1 MYHDPNAGSFDPDDG
16 LDNAVA
22 IVGMSCRFA
31 QARGLKAYWS
41 LLSEGREAIERYSE
55 DALIAAGVDPGLLR
69 KGGYVRAGAPLEDM
83 ECFDA
88 GLFGLSPRD
97 AAIMDPQHR
106 HFLECTW
113 EALENAG
120 HTPQRFKGEI
130 GLFAGSGHNAYMP
143 YNLLTNARL
152 VRDVGLF
159 LLRHTSNDKDFLTTR
174 VSYLFDLKG
183 PSINIQT
190 ACSTS
195 LVSIHMAAQ
204 SLLNGECD
212 MALAGGASIELPHR
226 QGYLYEEG
234 EILSP
239 DGHCR
244 PFDADAQGT
253 VFGSGVGV
261 VVLRRLAD
269 ALADGDHV
277 YAVLRGSAI
286 NNDGAGKVGYLAPSV
301 DGQAKVIAE
310 ALAIAGVD
318 ADTIDYVEAHGTGTP
333 VGDPIEVAALTSAF
347 RQSTDRVGY
356 CAIGSV
362 KANIGHTDTAAGVAG
377 VIKVALAMHHGALP
391 ATLNYAAPNP
401 ACALNDSPF
410 FVQGAHGPWMAD
422 SRPRRAGVSSLGVGG
437 TNAHLVLE
445 QAPPRMASGPS
456 RPRQLLLLS
465 ARSDPALAHA
475 GAALREHLDA
485 DRTASLADTAYTLS
499 IGRQPLARR
508 RFVVA
513 EDMADAIAKLD
524 GEGSTGAAPASCVT
538 DRPVAFLF
546 CGAGPQ
552 HVDMGRGLYDTE
564 PLFREAVDSALAL
577 AERIGIGQI
586 RRWLFP
592 VPADRDQAAVEMARP
607 SVALPALFIIQTAL
621 ARLWMS
627 LGVNPT
633 GMIGH
638 SSGEYAAA
646 HIAGVIDLEA
656 GLRIVAARG
665 RLFETTAAGGMLSV
679 PLSEGELAPL
689 LPAGLAIAAINAPN
703 LCVVSGPADAVDR
716 FHEALQSG
724 EIEAQPVRISVA
736 AHSAMLDP
744 ILPEFR
750 ALMQSIPLKAPRI
763 PFASNLTGDW
773 ASARDVTDPD
783 YWVRHLR
790 ETVRFT
796 DGLKCLLDDPDQLL
810 LEIGPGR
817 SMASLARQ
825 HPDRARQQPVVS
837 SLRHPDQKIADD
849 AFWLDSVGQLWAAGV
864 TLDWDGFWSGQQRLR
879 LPLPTYG
886 FDRERHWI
894 EPGALSLMSPE
905 DGEALTRRADTQ
917 DWQFE
922 PVWTRAPRPHAG
934 IGDGPALVLEDDTG
948 LGASIAARLRSDGR
962 DVVIVRPGSRFHRLS
977 PDMFSVDPAH
987 AGDYAHL
994 FDCLSAEGRM
1004 PSQIFHCWL
1013 LTGNA
1018 KGRNVATDR
1027 LLDLGLYSLTALAP
1041 ELARQSDA
1049 PVALA
1054 LITDHAQR
1062 IVQENRLMPAK
1073 ATAIG
1078 AAPVISTE
1086 YPKTH
1091 IRCIDV
1097 ASPAPGNRRAK
1108 EELAEA
1114 LLAELAGPWEARPIC
1129 YRGGERWVL
1138 DYQPGAVD
1146 KSEHGPSAPI
1156 VEEGAVFLIT
1166 GGLGGLGLMIARHL
1180 AETKGARIAL
1190 LVRTALPPRDQ
1201 WQDLLASG
1209 LAAKDVQDRMQRV
1222 LALEASGATVA
1233 LFVADV
1239 ADSHS
1244 LRRAIRSV
1252 VETLGPITGL
1262 FHTAGVLDD
1271 GLLENRTRPAME
1283 AVLRPKVQGTL
1294 ALEAA
1299 LRGHPVD
1306 FMMLFSS
1313 VSALAG
1319 MPGQADYAA
1328 ANAFLDAYAQSRRDD
1343 PVTRVMSV
1351 GWTQWR
1357 EIGMAAGLSRAVNVA
1372 AGLPDDVG
1380 EGEAVDHPFLER
1392 LHKLSAD
1399 EYVVSATLSP
1409 ETHWVLDEHR
1419 LAGTGALLPGTGY
1432 LELARAAY
1440 GLVDPLPITLS
1451 DVTFLTPFAVRD
1463 GSARQLR
1470 VHLRRRAG
1478 SDWRFVVLGRE
1489 LGAAGE
1495 WVEHA
1500 MGYCCAHPLA
1510 QQSAPL
1516 DLDGLMTRCSAVVGR
1531 GSEASAVLRFG
1542 PRWDNVRRV
1551 ARNGDEALLH
1561 LSLDP
1566 AFAGECDSLLLH
1578 PALLDLATAGAQMLI
1593 DGYDPRRDFF
1603 APFSYRWMAVH
1614 APLPATIVSHIR
1626 HRFHAEAS
1634 GATATFDITIA
1645 DPSDRV
1651 LVEISEF
1658 TMMRISDPSAMA
1670 KRQGQP
1676 PIAQPVADGEDAA
1689 LEGILPEEGIRVI
1702 DQLLAGRPRS
1712 HVLISPYDLRAT
1724 INRLREPHRSAKPQ
1738 AQVERREG
1746 EGSAPATAMEQVI
1759 AELWTDLLGVD
1770 PILREDNFFDLGGHS
1785 LLAVQFINRLRKRIG
1800 KSVPLAALLDAPT
1813 VMALAREIDPTP
1825 APAEEES
1832 SAPREEAVPARR
1844 DLVVIR
1850 QGGAL
1855 TPIFF
1860 VHDGLGET
1868 LLYRGLALRL
1878 DRSRPIYGIE
1888 PLRTADGGFAHT
1900 RISEMA
1906 ANYIERLKTAQP
1918 NGPYLLAGLC
1928 AGGVIAFEMARQ
1940 LQDGGD
1946 TVAFVGIIDAADVA
1960 LAKRPFY
1967 ITRMRLQ
1974 RIRALT
1980 GERNPVMLVP
1990 ALVGRAANAVR
2001 WEITSR
2007 LQEARNRRT
2016 VQTIRRANAVADGTA
2031 ADRQAE
2037 DAIPFLK
2044 LYEVAH
2050 KLHRPTGMFEGGRV
2064 TLFKAMQG
2072 NGQKEDIAYRATY
2085 SDYALGWGR
2094 RVADDVTVVSVPGGH
2109 SSALQDPHV
2118 ATLARLFQEAV
2129 DSAISSTE
2137 MQADFTAQEMHPPI
2151 MAVVA

>member
-1 MYHDPNAGSFDPDDG
+1 MYHDPNAGSFDPHDG

-55 DALIAAGVDPGLLR
+55 EALLAAGVDPALLR

-113 EALENAG
+113 EALEDAG
-120 HTPQRFKGEI
+120 HTPQRFGGEI

-244 PFDADAQGT
+244 PFDAAAQGT

-269 ALADGDHV
+269 AIADGDHV

-318 ADTIDYVEAHGTGTP
+318 ADSIDYVEAHGTGTP

-362 KANIGHTDTAAGVAG
+362 KANIGHTDTAAGIAG
-377 VIKVALAMHHGALP
+377 VIKVALAMQHGALP
-391 ATLNYAAPNP
+391 ATLNYGAPNP
-401 ACALNDSPF
+401 ACALEDSPF
-410 FVQGAHGPWMAD
+410 FVQGKRTPWPAG

-465 ARSDPALAHA
+465 ARTDTALAHA
-475 GAALREHLDA
+475 GAALRQHLDS
-485 DRTASLADTAYTLS
+485 DRAASLADTAYTLS
-499 IGRQPLARR
+499 IGRQPLPRR

-513 EDMADAIAKLD
+513 DDMADAIARLEGD
-524 GEGSTGAAPASCVT
+524 GSSGAAPAIAPVA

-552 HVDMGRGLYDTE
+552 HVDMARGLYDTE
-564 PLFREAVDSALAL
+564 PGFREAVDSALGL
-577 AERIGIGQI
+577 AERIGVGQI

-592 VPADRDQAAVEMARP
+592 VPADRDQAEVEMARP

-679 PLSEGELAPL
+679 PLSKAELTPL
-689 LPAGLAIAAINAPN
+689 LPAELAIAAINAPA
-703 LCVVSGPADAVDR
+703 LCVVSGSADAIDR
-716 FHEALQSG
+716 FHEVLRSR

-750 ALMQSIPLKAPRI
+750 ALMESIPLKAPRI
-763 PFASNLTGDW
+763 AFASNLTGDW

-796 DGLKCLLDDPDQLL
+796 DGLKCLLDDPDRLL

-837 SLRHPDQKIADD
+837 SLRHPDQSIADD
-849 AFWLDSVGQLWAAGV
+849 AFWLDTIGQLWAAGV
-864 TLDWDGFWSGQQRLR
+864 AIDWDGFWSGQQRLR

-894 EPGALSLMSPE
+894 EPGAPSLMPQE
-905 DGEALTRRADTQ
+905 DAGMLTRRADTR
-917 DWQFE
+917 DWECE
-922 PVWTRAPRPHAG
+922 PVWTRAPRPDAEV
-934 IGDGPALVLEDDTG
+934 GDGPALVLEDDRG
-948 LGASIAARLRSDGR
+948 LGASIVARLRSDER
-962 DVVIVRPGSRFHRLS
+962 DVVIVRPGSRFRRLS
-977 PDMFSVDPAH
+977 LDMFSVDPANP
-987 AGDYAHL
+987 ADYAHL

-1004 PSQIFHCWL
+1004 PAQIFHGWL
-1013 LTGNA
+1013 LTGDA
-1018 KGRNVATDR
+1018 KGRKAATDR
-1027 LLDLGLYSLTALAP
+1027 LLDLGLYSLAALVP

-1054 LITDHAQR
+1054 LLTDHAQR
-1062 IVQENRLMPAK
+1062 IVQESGLMPAK

-1078 AAPVISTE
+1078 AAQVISTE
-1086 YPKTH
+1086 YPKIH
-1091 IRCIDV
+1091 IRCIDM
-1097 ASPAPGNRRAK
+1097 ALPAPGNRRAK
-1108 EELAEA
+1108 DALADA

-1129 YRGGERWVL
+1129 YRGTERWVL
-1138 DYQPGAVD
+1138 DYQRGAVD
-1146 KSEHGPSAPI
+1146 KSARALPVPI
-1156 VEEGAVFLIT
+1156 VAEGAVFLIT

-1201 WQDLLASG
+1201 WPDLLAGGSV
-1209 LAAKDVQDRMQRV
+1209 AKDVQDRMQRV

-1239 ADSHS
+1239 ADSHG
-1244 LRRAIRSV
+1244 LRRAVRSV
-1252 VETLGPITGL
+1252 IETLGPITGV

-1271 GLLENRTRPAME
+1271 GLLESRTRPAME

-1357 EIGMAAGLSRAVNVA
+1357 EVGMAAGLSRTVNVA

-1392 LHKLSAD
+1392 LHKISAD

-1489 LGAAGE
+1489 LGAAGD

-1500 MGYCCAHPLA
+1500 MGYCCAHPMA
-1510 QQSAPL
+1510 RSSEPL
-1516 DLDGLMTRCSAVVGR
+1516 DMDGLMARCSAVVGR
-1531 GSEASAVLRFG
+1531 GSEASAVLQFG
-1542 PRWDNVRRV
+1542 PRWDNVRRI

-1561 LSLDP
+1561 LSLDR
-1566 AFAGECDSLLLH
+1566 AFEGECDSLLLH

-1603 APFSYRWMAVH
+1603 APFSYRWIAVH
-1614 APLPATIVSHIR
+1614 APLPCAIVSHVR
-1626 HRFHAEAS
+1626 HRFQAETS
-1634 GATATFDITIA
+1634 GAAATFDVTIA
-1645 DPSDRV
+1645 DPSGRI

-1658 TMMRISDPSAMA
+1658 TMMRISDLSAMS
-1670 KRQGQP
+1670 KKQGQLP
-1676 PIAQPVADGEDAA
+1676 TVSPLADAA

-1702 DQLLAGRPRS
+1702 DQLLAGRPRP
-1712 HVLISPYDLRAT
+1712 HVLISPYDLRGT
-1724 INRLREPHRSAKPQ
+1724 IKHLRDPHRSAKPQ
-1738 AQVERREG
+1738 AAVERRDG
-1746 EGSAPATAMEQVI
+1746 EGNAPATAMEQVI

-1785 LLAVQFINRLRKRIG
+1785 LLAVQFINRLRKKVG

-1813 VMALAREIDPTP
+1813 VMALAREIDPS
-1825 APAEEES
+1825 ADEES
-1832 SAPREEAVPARR
+1832 GAPCEETAPARR

-1850 QGGAL
+1850 EGGAL
-1855 TPIFF
+1855 TPVFF

-1906 ANYIERLKTAQP
+1906 ANYIERLKTVQP
-1918 NGPYLLAGLC
+1918 GGPYLLAGLC

-1974 RIRALT
+1974 RIRALA
-1980 GERNPVMLVP
+1980 GESNSMMLVP
-1990 ALVGRAANAVR
+1990 ALVGRAMNAVR

-2007 LQEARNRRT
+2007 LQEARSRRT
-2016 VQTIRRANAVADGTA
+2016 VRTIRRVNAAADGGGGA
-2031 ADRQAE
+2031 GQAE
-2037 DAIPFLK
+2037 EAIPFLK

-2050 KLHRPTGMFEGGRV
+2050 KLHRPAGMFEGGRV
-2064 TLFKAMQG
+2064 TLFKATQG

-2137 MQADFTAQEMHPPI
+2137 REAGFTAPDMHQPI

>member
-1 MYHDPNAGSFDPDDG
+1 MYHDPNAGNFDGQDG

-31 QARGLKAYWS
+31 QARGLDAYWS
-41 LLSEGREAIERYSE
+41 LLREGREAIERYSDE
-55 DALIAAGVDPGLLR
+55 ALIAAGVDPALLR
-69 KGGYVRAGAPLEDM
+69 KGGYVRSGAPLEDM

-106 HFLECTW
+106 HFLECVW

-143 YNLLTNARL
+143 YNLLTNAKL

-195 LVSIHMAAQ
+195 LVSMHMAAQ

-226 QGYLYEEG
+226 QGYMYEEG

-244 PFDADAQGT
+244 PFDANAQGT

-269 ALADGDHV
+269 AIADGDHI

-318 ADTIDYVEAHGTGTP
+318 AHTIDYVEAHGTGTP

-347 RQSTDRVGY
+347 RQSTDRVGF

-362 KANIGHTDTAAGVAG
+362 KGNIGHTDTAAGVAG
-377 VIKVALAMHHGALP
+377 VIKVALALHHGELP
-391 ATLNYAAPNP
+391 ATLNFTAPNP
-401 ACALNDSPF
+401 ACALEDSPF
-410 FVQGAHGPWMAD
+410 FVAGKHVPWLAE

-445 QAPPRMASGPS
+445 QAPLRLESGPS
-456 RPRQLLLLS
+456 RRRQLLMLS
-465 ARSDPALAHA
+465 AKSDTALAHA
-475 GAALREHLDA
+475 GAALGRHLDA
-485 DRTASLADTAYTLS
+485 DRTTSLPDVAYTLN
-499 IGRQPLARR
+499 IGRQPLSCRQ
-508 RFVVA
+508 FVVA
-513 EDMADAIAKLD
+513 DDIADAIAKLEA
-524 GEGSTGAAPASCVT
+524 EGPRGTAPLPCVA

-552 HVDMGRGLYDTE
+552 HVNMARGLYDTE
-564 PLFREAVDSALAL
+564 ARFREEVDSALAT

-592 VPADRDQAAVEMARP
+592 VPSDSDQAEVEMARP
-607 SVALPALFIIQTAL
+607 SIALPALFIIQTAL

-627 LGVNPT
+627 LGVQPT

-656 GLRIVAARG
+656 GLRIVSARG

-679 PLSEGELAPL
+679 PLSEAELAPL
-689 LPAGLAIAAINAPN
+689 LPAELAIAAINAPG
-703 LCVVSGPADAVDR
+703 LCVVSGPADAIDR
-716 FHEALQSG
+716 FQEELQSR
-724 EIEAQPVRISVA
+724 EIEAQAVRISVA
-736 AHSAMLDP
+736 AHSSMLDP

-750 ALMQSIPLKAPRI
+750 ELMQSIPLKAPQI
-763 PFASNLTGDW
+763 PFASNLTGGW
-773 ASARDVTDPD
+773 VSGREVTDPE

-790 ETVRFT
+790 ETVRFM
-796 DGLKCLLDDPDQLL
+796 DGLKCLLNDPDQLL

-825 HPDRARQQPVVS
+825 HPDRARQQPLAS
-837 SLRHPDQKIADD
+837 SLRHPDQAVADD
-849 AFWLDSVGQLWAAGV
+849 AFWLDTVGQLWAMGV

-894 EPGALSLMSPE
+894 EPGTMHLAPQDDM
-905 DGEALTRRADTQ
+905 EALTRQADTS

-922 PVWTRAPRPHAG
+922 PVWNRTALPDRA
-934 IGDGPALVLEDDTG
+934 IGEGPALVLEDDMG
-948 LGASIAARLRSDGR
+948 LGAGIAERLRSEKR
-962 DVVIVRPGSRFHRLS
+962 DVVIVRPGNRFRRHS
-977 PDMFSVDPAH
+977 PDRFSIDPANPC
-987 AGDYAHL
+987 DYAHL
-994 FDCLSAEGRM
+994 FDCLGAEGRL
-1004 PSQIFHCWL
+1004 PAQIFHCWL
-1013 LTGNA
+1013 LTGEA
-1018 KGRNVATDR
+1018 KGRTVATDR
-1027 LLDLGLYSLTALAP
+1027 LLDMGLYSLTALVP
-1041 ELARQSDA
+1041 ELARQRDA
-1049 PVALA
+1049 CVELA
-1054 LITDHAQR
+1054 LLSDHAQR
-1062 IVQENRLMPAK
+1062 IVEEHGLMPAK

-1078 AAPVISTE
+1078 AARVISTE

-1097 ASPAPGNRRAK
+1097 MLSPVSNRRAQG
-1108 EELAEA
+1108 ELADT

-1138 DYQPGAVD
+1138 DYQPAAIG
-1146 KSEHGPSAPI
+1146 KSDGPVIMPP
-1156 VEEGAVFLIT
+1156 VEEDDVFLIT

-1190 LVRTALPPRDQ
+1190 LVRTALPPRNQ
-1201 WQDLLASG
+1201 WTDLLASVQV
-1209 LAAKDVQDRMQRV
+1209 AKDVQDKILRV
-1222 LALEASGATVA
+1222 LALEASGAVVE

-1239 ADSHS
+1239 ANPHS
-1244 LRRAIRSV
+1244 LGKAIRSV
-1252 VETLGPITGL
+1252 VETLGAITGV

-1271 GLLENRTRPAME
+1271 GLLETRTRSAMD

-1299 LRGHPVD
+1299 LAGHPVE

-1319 MPGQADYAA
+1319 MPGQTDYAA

-1343 PVTRVMSV
+1343 PVTRVMSI

-1357 EIGMAAGLSRAVNVA
+1357 EVGMAAGLSRAVNLA
-1372 AGLPDDVG
+1372 SGLSDDLG
-1380 EGEAVDHPFLER
+1380 EGVMIDHPFLER
-1392 LHKLSAD
+1392 LYMLSVD

-1409 ETHWVLDEHR
+1409 ETHWILDEHR
-1419 LAGTGALLPGTGY
+1419 LNGTGALLPGTSY

-1440 GLVDPLPITLS
+1440 GMVDPLPITLS
-1451 DVTFLTPFAVRD
+1451 DVTFLTPFAVQD
-1463 GSARQLR
+1463 GTARQLR
-1470 VHLRRRAG
+1470 VHLRRRVG
-1478 SDWRFVVLGRE
+1478 SDWRFVILGRE
-1489 LGAAGE
+1489 LGTTGE

-1500 MGYCCAHPLA
+1500 VGYCCARPMA
-1510 QQSAPL
+1510 QLPAPL
-1516 DLDGLMTRCSAVVGR
+1516 DIDGLMTRCSAVVGR
-1531 GSEASAVLRFG
+1531 GSEASSVLHFG
-1542 PRWDNVRRV
+1542 PRWDNVQRI

-1561 LSLDP
+1561 LSLDR
-1566 AFAGECDSLLLH
+1566 AFQAECDHVLLH
-1578 PALLDLATAGAQMLI
+1578 PALLDLATAGAQVLI
-1593 DGYDPRRDFF
+1593 DGYDPKRDFF
-1603 APFSYRWMAVH
+1603 APFSYRWMTIH
-1614 APLPATIVSHIR
+1614 APLPSAIVSHVR
-1626 HRFHAEAS
+1626 HRFQAEAS

-1645 DPSDRV
+1645 DPLGRI
-1651 LVEISEF
+1651 LAEINEF
-1658 TMMRISDPSAMA
+1658 TMMRISDLSAMR
-1670 KRQGQP
+1670 KKQDQP
-1676 PIAQPVADGEDAA
+1676 ATSLADGAEPA

-1702 DQLLAGRPRS
+1702 DQLLAGRTRP
-1712 HVLISPYDLRAT
+1712 HILISPYDLGGA
-1724 INRLREPHRSAKPQ
+1724 IKRLRKPHRSAMPQ
-1738 AQVERREG
+1738 VAIERREG
-1746 EGSAPATAMEQVI
+1746 EGEAPVTAMEQVI

-1785 LLAVQFINRLRKRIG
+1785 LLAVQFINRLRKKVG

-1813 VMALAREIDPTP
+1813 VAALAREIDP
-1825 APAEEES
+1825 ES
-1832 SAPREEAVPARR
+1832 VEGATVAVREDAVPAKR
-1844 DLVVIR
+1844 DLVTIR
-1850 QGGAL
+1850 DGGSL

-1878 DRSRPIYGIE
+1878 DQSRPIYGIE
-1888 PLRTADGGFAHT
+1888 PLRTLEGGFAHT

-1906 ANYIERLKTAQP
+1906 TNYIERLKTVQP
-1918 NGPYLLAGLC
+1918 TGPYLLAGLC

-1946 TVAFVGIIDAADVA
+1946 IVAFVGIIDAADVA
-1960 LAKRPFY
+1960 LAKRSFY
-1967 ITRMRLQ
+1967 ITRIRLQ
-1974 RIRALT
+1974 RIRALA
-1980 GERNPVMLVP
+1980 GESNPMLLLP
-1990 ALVGRAANAVR
+1990 SLVRRTVNAAR
-2001 WEITSR
+2001 WEISSR
-2007 LQEARNRRT
+2007 WQEARNRRT
-2016 VQTIRRANAVADGTA
+2016 VQAIRRVNAGAEASVALG
-2031 ADRQAE
+2031 QAE

-2050 KLHRPTGMFEGGRV
+2050 KLHQPKGMFEGGSV

-2072 NGQKEDIAYRATY
+2072 NGQKEDIAYRAVY
-2085 SDYALGWGR
+2085 NDYALGWGR
-2094 RVADDVTVVSVPGGH
+2094 RVADDITVVSVPGGH

-2118 ATLARLFQEAV
+2118 GTVARLFQEAI
-2129 DSAISSTE
+2129 DSAVSSVE
-2137 MQADFTAQEMHPPI
+2137 RQASFTAREASPFME
-2151 MAVVA
+2151 VAAE